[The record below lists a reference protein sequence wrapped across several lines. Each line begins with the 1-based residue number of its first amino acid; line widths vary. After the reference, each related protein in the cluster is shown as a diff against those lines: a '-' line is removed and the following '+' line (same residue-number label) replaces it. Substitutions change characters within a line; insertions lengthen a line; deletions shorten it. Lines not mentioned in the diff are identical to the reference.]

1 MKLNKKIHIICFD
14 VPYPPTYGGVID
26 VFYKIK
32 ALADNGVEVYLHVFY
47 YGRKQQDVLNK
58 YCKEVHYYK
67 RNTTW
72 INALGLMP
80 YIVKS
85 RKSEALSKNLER
97 VKAPILFE
105 GLHTTFL
112 LKNKRFKDRKL
123 FVRTH
128 NIEHLYY
135 KQLSKNE
142 SNVFKKL
149 FYSFEAVKL
158 KYYEKNLKH
167 SNAILSLS
175 KNETA
180 YFEKKFGEK
189 VMYLPA
195 FHPSEG
201 YHELS
206 KKGYF
211 ALYHGNLSVTDNMK
225 AALLLIDAF
234 KPLDYPLV
242 IAGQTS
248 DKKFHSKIDQH
259 KNISFIELK
268 DEAHLFELL
277 NRAHVNVLYSSNNS
291 GLKLKLINALFQS
304 RYVIA
309 NNNMADGSGLE
320 SLCKI
325 ANNKAEIINQLLKIT
340 EKDFP
345 DEDIAARKDLL
356 KLYDKNVNVQMLI
369 QEL

>member
-1 MKLNKKIHIICFD
+1 MNKKIHIICFD
-14 VPYPPTYGGVID
+14 VPYPPVYGGIID

-32 ALADNGVEVYLHVFY
+32 ALANKGVQIYLHVFD
-47 YGRKQQDVLNK
+47 YGRKQQDTLNK
-58 YCKEVHYYK
+58 YCVEVHYYK
-67 RNTTW
+67 RNTSW
-72 INALGLMP
+72 LNGLGFMP

-85 RKSEALSKNLER
+85 RKNDMLTKNLER
-97 VKAPILFE
+97 INAPILFE
-105 GLHTTFL
+105 GLHTTYL
-112 LKNKRFKDRKL
+112 LKHKGFNNRKL

-135 KQLSKNE
+135 KQLASNE
-142 SNVFKKL
+142 SNLFKKL
-149 FYSFEAVKL
+149 FYLTEGVKL
-158 KYYEKNLKH
+158 KFYEKILKN
-167 SNAILSLS
+167 SDMILSLS
-175 KNETA
+175 QHETT
-180 YFEKKFGEK
+180 YFEKKFGKK

-195 FHPSEG
+195 FHASEG
-201 YHELS
+201 YHPLS

-225 AALLLIDAF
+225 AALLLIEAF

-242 IAGQTS
+242 IAGRTA
-248 DKKFHSKIDQH
+248 DKNLLSKIDQH

-268 DEAHLFELL
+268 DETHLFELL
-277 NRAHVNVLYSSNNS
+277 NRAHVSVLYSGNNS

-309 NNNMADGSGLE
+309 NENVSDGSGLE

-325 ANNKAEIINQLLKIT
+325 ANNKTDIINQLLKIT
-340 EKDFP
+340 DKDFS
-345 DEDIAARKDLL
+345 DEDIAARKELL
-356 KLYDKNVNVQMLI
+356 KLYDTNVNAQILI

>member
-1 MKLNKKIHIICFD
+1 MNKKLHIICFD
-14 VPYPPTYGGVID
+14 VPYPPIYGGIID

-32 ALADNGVEVYLHVFY
+32 ALANNGVQIYLHVFD
-47 YGRKQQDVLNK
+47 YGRKHQDTLNK
-58 YCKEVHYYK
+58 YCVEVNYYK
-67 RNTTW
+67 RNTSW
-72 INALGLMP
+72 LNGIGIMP

-85 RKSEALSKNLER
+85 RKSDTLTKNLER
-97 VKAPILFE
+97 INAPILFE
-105 GLHTTFL
+105 GLHTTYL
-112 LKNKRFKDRKL
+112 LKHKGFSDRKL

-135 KQLSKNE
+135 KELAKNE

-149 FYSFEAVKL
+149 FYWIEGLKL
-158 KYYEKNLKH
+158 KFYEKILKN
-167 SNAILSLS
+167 SDIILSIS
-175 KNETA
+175 KHETS

-189 VMYLPA
+189 VMFLPA
-195 FHPSEG
+195 FHSSDDYNP
-201 YHELS
+201 LS

-225 AALLLIDAF
+225 AALLLIEAF

-242 IAGQTS
+242 IAGRST
-248 DKKFHSKIDQH
+248 DKNLHSKIDQH

-268 DEAHLFELL
+268 DESHLFELL
-277 NRAHVNVLYSSNNS
+277 NRAHVSILYSGNNS

-309 NNNMADGSGLE
+309 NDNVSSGSELE
-320 SLCKI
+320 PLCKT
-325 ANNKAEIINQLLKIT
+325 ANNRAEIINQLLKIT
-340 EKDFP
+340 DKDFS
-345 DEDIAARKDLL
+345 DEDIAARKKLL
-356 KLYDKNVNVQMLI
+356 KLYDTKVNAQILI

>member
-1 MKLNKKIHIICFD
+1 MELNKKLHIICFD
-14 VPYPPTYGGVID
+14 VPYPPSYGGVID

-32 ALADNGVEVYLHVFY
+32 ALAENGVEVYLHVFY
-47 YGRKQQDVLNK
+47 YGRKQQDVLNT

-67 RNTTW
+67 RNTSWT
-72 INALGLMP
+72 NGLGLMP

-85 RKSEALSKNLER
+85 RKSEALTKNLER
-97 VKAPILFE
+97 INAPILFE
-105 GLHTTFL
+105 GLHTTYL
-112 LKNKRFKDRKL
+112 LKKKRFKDRKL
-123 FVRTH
+123 FVRMH
-128 NIEHLYY
+128 NIEHEYY

-142 SNVFKKL
+142 LNVFKK
-149 FYSFEAVKL
+149 FYYSIEAIKL
-158 KYYEKNLKH
+158 KYYEKTLKN
-167 SNAILSLS
+167 SNTILSLS
-175 KNETA
+175 EHETS
-180 YFEKKFGEK
+180 YFEKKYGEK

-195 FHPSEG
+195 FHPSDKF
-201 YHELS
+201 HALS

-225 AALLLIDAF
+225 AAMLLIDAF
-234 KPLDYPLV
+234 KPLDYSLV

-248 DKKFHSKIDQH
+248 DKKFLSRIDQH

-268 DEAHLFELL
+268 DEKHLFELL
-277 NRAHVNVLYSSNNS
+277 HRAHVNVLYSSNNS

-309 NNNMADGSGLE
+309 NNNIADGSGLE

-325 ANNKAEIINQLLKIT
+325 ANNKSEIINQLLKIT
-340 EKDFP
+340 DKDFP
-345 DEDIAARKDLL
+345 DEDIALRKEVL
-356 KLYDKNVNVQMLI
+356 KLYDKNVNAQLLI

>member
-1 MKLNKKIHIICFD
+1 MKLNKKLHIICFD

-32 ALADNGVEVYLHVFY
+32 ALADNGVDLYLHVFY
-47 YGRKQQDVLNK
+47 YGRKQQDILNE

-67 RNTTW
+67 RNTSW
-72 INALGLMP
+72 VNALGLMP

-97 VKAPILFE
+97 IKAPILFE

-142 SNVFKKL
+142 SNFFKK
-149 FYSFEAVKL
+149 FYYWIEAVKL
-158 KYYEKNLKH
+158 KYYERNLKN
-167 SNAILSLS
+167 SNTILSLS
-175 KNETA
+175 QHESS
-180 YFEKKFGEK
+180 YFEKKFGKK

-195 FHPSEG
+195 FHASEG
-201 YHELS
+201 YHPLS

-225 AALLLIDAF
+225 AALLLIEAF

-242 IAGQTS
+242 IAGRTS
-248 DKKFHSKIDQH
+248 DKNLLSKIDQH

-268 DEAHLFELL
+268 DETHLFELL
-277 NRAHVNVLYSSNNS
+277 NRAHVSVLYSGNNS
-291 GLKLKLINALFQS
+291 GLKLKFINALFQS

-309 NNNMADGSGLE
+309 NENIAEGSGLE
-320 SLCKI
+320 SLCKT

-340 EKDFP
+340 DKDFS
-345 DEDIAARKDLL
+345 DEDIAARKELL
-356 KLYDKNVNVQMLI
+356 KIYDTNVNAQILI
-369 QEL
+369 EEL